1 MRIAL
6 ISFEFPPSVGVGGIG
21 AYSFEAARMLAGGGY
36 DVEVFAAG
44 PAGDEPAQDFG
55 VRVHRVDVVDRKSFR
70 EAIVPIFAER
80 HGSRPFDVLES
91 PEYGAEGLF
100 VSRHFPEVAVVVK
113 LHTPSYLVERLSR
126 EKINWIGK
134 TRFFLGGLRRGRWA
148 RITESA
154 YDRNSDLECSF
165 TLSADLVVAPSRSIG
180 EIVADDWELDRRKI
194 CCIPY
199 PYRPQGELLSL
210 PVAEGFGT
218 IGFLGRLEARKGVVE
233 LAKAIPKILRKVPD
247 LRFRFLGPSLHY
259 RGTDMESWIKRKC
272 SAAIKNIDFVGTV
285 SRDRLA
291 EELRRC
297 DGIILPSRWENFPF
311 ACWESMAAGRAV
323 IGSAAG
329 GMADVIEDGLSGLLI
344 APHSPDAIVSAILD
358 LSKNPIKAG
367 ALGCA
372 GRTRVLQQLSPQH
385 VLPRQVAGY
394 ERAIEMHQA
403 QTKSYQRA
411 IEKTA
416 EA

>member
-6 ISFEFPPSVGVGGIG
+6 ISFEFPPSIGVGGIG

-44 PAGDEPAQDFG
+44 PTGDEPAQGFG
-55 VRVHRVDVVDRKSFR
+55 VHVHRVDVVDRMSFR

-80 HGSRPFDVLES
+80 HASRPFDVLES

-100 VSRHFPEVAVVVK
+100 VSRHFPEVAVVTK

-126 EKINWIGK
+126 EKINGIGK
-134 TRFFLGGLRRGRWA
+134 ARFFLGGLRRGRWA

-154 YDRNSDLECSF
+154 YDREEDLECIF

-180 EIVADDWELDRRKI
+180 EIVANDWQVDRCKI

-210 PVAEGFGT
+210 PVAEGIGT

-233 LAKAIPKILRKVPD
+233 LSKAIPKIIRKAPH
-247 LRFRFLGPSLHY
+247 LRFRFLGPSLYY
-259 RGTDMESWIKRKC
+259 RETDMESWIKRKC
-272 SAAIKNIDFVGTV
+272 SAAIENIDFVGTI
-285 SRDRLA
+285 SRARLA
-291 EELRRC
+291 EELRLC
-297 DGIILPSRWENFPF
+297 DVMILPSRWENFPF

-329 GMADVIEDGLSGLLI
+329 GMTDVIENELSGLLI
-344 APHSPDAIVSAILD
+344 APNSPGAIVAAILD
-358 LSKNPIKAG
+358 LVKNPEKVEAM
-367 ALGCA
+367 GCA
-372 GRTRVLQQLSPQH
+372 GRSRVIEQLSPQH
-385 VLPRQVAGY
+385 VLPLQVAGY
-394 ERAIEMHQA
+394 VQAIEMH
-403 QTKSYQRA
+403 KS
-411 IEKTA
+411 KK
-416 EA
+416 